1 MAIDKAR
8 ESTSDTCTARIPK
21 TVVTAPTSGA
31 MRRKNE
37 IGSIRRSIA
46 CQKSMAQAPV
56 NDARMGAILTALFK
70 ASPKDKTIFGFSRER
85 LMPTRRSALE
95 CTWALTMAS
104 LQAEMAIQNGEVGMA
119 RRVLDSM
126 RDTPRY
132 AGHALY
138 AR

>member
-1 MAIDKAR
+1 
-8 ESTSDTCTARIPK
+8 
-21 TVVTAPTSGA
+21 
-31 MRRKNE
+31 
-37 IGSIRRSIA
+37 
-46 CQKSMAQAPV
+46 
-56 NDARMGAILTALFK
+56 
-70 ASPKDKTIFGFSRER
+70 
-85 LMPTRRSALE
+85 
-95 CTWALTMAS
+95 MAS